1 MDHRDDTSASGIIQS
16 GFEGVS
22 ATFTDV
28 EILRTSEYNVLARA
42 KRYGKWWM
50 LKGLNPEAADSMAH
64 TQMLRKEFDTLMS
77 MSNQGVVQAVSV
89 EEVEGIGTCI
99 VMEYVEGVTLDVWA
113 ESHTSRA
120 ERLQIAGQL
129 LNAVEYVH
137 SCGIAH
143 RDLKP
148 SNIMVATNGGTLKI
162 IDFGLADSDRN
173 AILKQPAG
181 TRRYMSPEQAAV
193 AGADVRND
201 IYSIGVI
208 MNGLNLGWCFKRIIG
223 KCLRPI
229 EERYQSIAELKKAM
243 ACFDKAKAVL
253 RKAIY
258 VKIIIA
264 VSAATWFG
272 TDSIVKSASQ
282 EKIDSLQMVVATTR
296 ANIDLVKAHATAQI
310 DSMRGVLKSTSAS
323 VKKMEDRDN
332 EVNAK
337 ANRFNQ
343 LKDSGFAALER
354 CWQHDLKGL
363 PEADDPVMYIL
374 EMLNNLQEALKRFVN
389 SHRAGLTKSEAELLT
404 EVLNNRIV
412 FYYNAKSC
420 EMMEALQQQ

>member
-1 MDHRDDTSASGIIQS
+1 MDS
-16 GFEGVS
+16 FEGIS
-22 ATFTDV
+22 RKFTDV
-28 EILRTSEYNVLARA
+28 TIVNTSDVNIVAKA
-42 KRYGKWWM
+42 KRYGRWWL
-50 LKGLNPEAADSMAH
+50 LKGLNQQVANETAYI
-64 TQMLRKEFDTLMS
+64 QRLRKELELLM
-77 MSNQGVVQAVSV
+77 QLEHPFVVSTVGL
-89 EEVEGIGTCI
+89 EMVEGLGNCI

-181 TRRYMSPEQAAV
+181 TRRYMSPEQAAI
-193 AGADVRND
+193 GEADVRND

-208 MNGLNLGWCFKRIIG
+208 LQGLNLGWRYKRIVRR
-223 KCLRPI
+223 CLLPI
-229 EERYQSIAELKKAM
+229 DNRYQSIAELKKAM
-243 ACFDKAKAVL
+243 ASFDKVKAVL

-272 TDSIVKSASQ
+272 TDSVVKSESQ
-282 EKIDSLQMVVATTR
+282 EKIDSLQMIVATTR
-296 ANIDLVKAHATAQI
+296 ANIDIVKAHATAQI
-310 DSMRGVLKSTSAS
+310 DSMRGVLNNTSAS
-323 VKKMEDRDN
+323 VKKMENRDS

-343 LKDSGFAALER
+343 LKQGGLDALEK

-363 PEADDPVMYIL
+363 PSADDQLTYIL

-389 SHRAGLTKSEAELLT
+389 SHSAGLTKSEAELLT

-420 EMMEALQQQ
+420 EMMEALQQ